1 MREQDPHRVLGPSA
15 DVPGILSDKII
26 IDLNNRDYATEVAGE
41 NVGEDGKQKTRWF
54 DVSLGEQLQESL
66 RSAGARSAI
75 VVKVFNTVAME
86 ALDVSASRLRESGA
100 QIFVASAD
108 DDDSGS
114 DGSSSAGKKARERVT
129 AMTEALGWKVT
140 DLGAGP
146 AAMRGAEALGDI
158 IRWMMIKQG
167 MGGRANIKIDLL
179 PEPDLGHVGKR
190 QDSQYH

>member
-1 MREQDPHRVLGPSA
+1 M
-15 DVPGILSDKII
+15 
-26 IDLNNRDYATEVAGE
+26 
-41 NVGEDGKQKTRWF
+41 
-54 DVSLGEQLQESL
+54 
-66 RSAGARSAI
+66 
-75 VVKVFNTVAME
+75 AME

-100 QIFVASAD
+100 QVFVASTD
-108 DDDSGS
+108 DDDGDGGGSG
-114 DGSSSAGKKARERVT
+114 GSSSAGKRAREKVN